1 MYTAPYT
8 GEYIITLN
16 GAGGGVDNQ
25 FGLSPERTSLGGKT
39 TIRVKAEKGATLSPK
54 ALLEVAALMQSA
66 RAARKALDT
75 ERDNYMTAD
84 EALAYGLIDEI
95 VQPKR

>member
-1 MYTAPYT
+1 MDQVYFYIDEQNSGASSSQVYSEPNSTSKPYSMYTAPYT

-39 TIRVKAEKGATLSPK
+39 TIRVRAVKGATLYFVNGGAGS
-54 ALLEVAALMQSA
+54 S
-66 RAARKALDT
+66 
-75 ERDNYMTAD
+75 
-84 EALAYGLIDEI
+84 
-95 VQPKR
+95 

>member
-39 TIRVKAEKGATLSPK
+39 TIRVKAEKGIK
-54 ALLEVAALMQSA
+54 KIV
-66 RAARKALDT
+66 
-75 ERDNYMTAD
+75 ER
-84 EALAYGLIDEI
+84 EE
-95 VQPKR
+95 PHE